1 MQTNFDT
8 FPNRRASDSIKWHE
22 YEEDVLPLWV
32 ADMDFLSPPAVIQAL
47 QERVNHGIFG
57 YPQEPP
63 ELRQLI
69 VARMAAR
76 YRWTIRPEEIV
87 FLPGVIVGFNLACHT
102 VAQPGGNVLIQ
113 TPVYPPI
120 LTTAK
125 YAGMDRQENIL
136 VQKTD
141 GSYEIDFDAF
151 ESAITAATRLFI
163 LCNPHN
169 PVGRVF
175 RPDELTR
182 LAEICLRR
190 GIPICSDE
198 IHGDLVFPGHPHTP
212 IASLSPEI
220 AAQTITLMAPSKT
233 FNIAGLECAFAI
245 IPDESLR
252 RRYRHAMQGLVSGVN
267 LMGWIAA
274 TAAYRSSDEWLR
286 ELLITLEA
294 NRDFA
299 VNFIQRELPGIK
311 VAAPEGTFLA
321 WLDCR
326 ETGLGPKP
334 GEFFLKQ
341 ARVAL
346 NDGEMFGTGG
356 AGFVRLN
363 FGCPRGILV
372 DALERMKKAFN
383 AR

>member
-1 MQTNFDT
+1 MPVQFDYY
-8 FPNRRASDSIKWHE
+8 PDRRASDSIKWHE
-22 YEEDVLPLWV
+22 YDADVLPLWV
-32 ADMDFLSPPAVIQAL
+32 ADMDFLAPPAVIQAL
-47 QERVNHGIFG
+47 QERAAHGIFG

-63 ELRQLI
+63 ELRPLI
-69 VARMAAR
+69 VARLAER
-76 YRWTIRPEEIV
+76 YHWNIQPEEIV
-87 FLPGVIVGFNLACHT
+87 FLPGVIVGFNLACHA
-102 VAQPGGNVLIQ
+102 VAQPGGSVLVQ

-125 YAGMDRQENIL
+125 TAGMHRQENGLI
-136 VQKTD
+136 QQPN
-141 GSYEIDFDAF
+141 GRYEIDFDAF
-151 ESAITAATRLFI
+151 EAAITPATRLFI

-175 RPDELTR
+175 RADELTR
-182 LAEICLRR
+182 LAEICLRHN
-190 GIPICSDE
+190 IPICSDE

-212 IASLSPEI
+212 IATLSPEI

-233 FNIAGLECAFAI
+233 FNIAGLECAFAV

-267 LMGWIAA
+267 LMGWVAA
-274 TAAYRSSDEWLR
+274 AAAYRGGDEWLR
-286 ELLITLEA
+286 QLLVYLAA

-299 VNFIQRELPGIK
+299 VDFIRRKLPGIQ
-311 VAAPEGTFLA
+311 VATPEGTFLA

-326 ETGLGPKP
+326 QAGIGDKP
-334 GEFFLKQ
+334 GGFFLQ
-341 ARVAL
+341 RARVAL
-346 NDGEMFGTGG
+346 NEGDTFGNGG

-363 FGCPRGILV
+363 FGCPRATLV
-372 DALERMKKAFN
+372 QALERMREAL